1 MVAIVNIIINIFALT
16 RIFWFS
22 VPWWV
27 YLLVVGSVLIGFA
40 VKNEANE
47 NKSIS
52 KGIVDN
58 IKSIKDKIDNR

>member
-1 MVAIVNIIINIFALT
+1 MVTIANILINIFALT
-16 RIFWFS
+16 RKFWFS

-58 IKSIKDKIDNR
+58 IKSIRDKIDNG